1 MAIILFLFKSVVIVL
16 FLWWSNVYLSWK
28 CWKWK
33 GDLWFPKYSNFRG
46 CLTGE
51 GRVVLVN
58 FDRSWC
64 FREEKILCHLFYI
77 YWSWK
82 NFLFHSFFSPN
93 MIKFLFRFYINLMN
107 HRSSLRELFLI
118 FWEFNNISCEILLN
132 VYRKDLLHHRFFPKV
147 INTIAIVSLA
157 SRYWYCYLWH
167 SDYPRSFEIGSS
179 DFALIDIYI
188 ICWNIF

>member
-1 MAIILFLFKSVVIVL
+1 MIEVGASEKRKS
-16 FLWWSNVYLSWK
+16 
-28 CWKWK
+28 
-33 GDLWFPKYSNFRG
+33 
-46 CLTGE
+46 
-51 GRVVLVN
+51 
-58 FDRSWC
+58 
-64 FREEKILCHLFYI
+64 CHLFYI

-82 NFLFHSFFSPN
+82 RRSFLFHSFFPPN

-179 DFALIDIYI
+179 DCFNWHIYYLLKYFL
-188 ICWNIF
+188 NI